1 MPGEGD
7 TLFVSFSPL
16 NDKQEEPVIW
26 GSPLF
31 TKLNA
36 PAIGFSSLGGDWYP
50 WRDTV
55 SLIPRISHIV
65 ARFSHIVV
73 YGSSMGA
80 YAAIKFSSLLNA
92 GTVIALS
99 PQWSITEADIGSFDD
114 RFKTYVSP
122 DLHDG
127 MAIRSGDASGSVYV
141 FVDPAHEADVQHIER
156 ISNVIACHIVPVR
169 CVGHN
174 TADFLANS
182 GMSQPF
188 FDAVHKR
195 EFDLR
200 TARALIRKARR
211 GSTYYLSN
219 LSLYHSQRGQYPK
232 AEAAL
237 RAAIL
242 VDATDIGLKLKLADH
257 LIRRGR
263 PDAARQELAGMT
275 LDTIEQPGHGIQFA
289 ELQTTLGHAGE
300 PIALSIAVVARWPD
314 SLHARL
320 RLANIMRGAGRHAEA
335 MDHAAIAQTLDLS
348 SANAWRGMAW
358 CWHGLGQR
366 DKAIAAIS
374 EAIAMNPA
382 DGELRLVL
390 IEFLMDATRF
400 RDAEAEA
407 LKARQLGLRGQP
419 LQDRLDLIWRRLDF
433 LRQIPELWGNPA

>member
-1 MPGEGD
+1 MAYRNVLKSVVALFGRSSSRLRQGGGRTAHVRADLPTRAELIVESDYTKVWFMPGEGD

-200 TARALIRKARR
+200 TARAHPQGKARV
-211 GSTYYLSN
+211 YL
-219 LSLYHSQRGQYPK
+219 L
-232 AEAAL
+232 
-237 RAAIL
+237 
-242 VDATDIGLKLKLADH
+242 
-257 LIRRGR
+257 
-263 PDAARQELAGMT
+263 
-275 LDTIEQPGHGIQFA
+275 
-289 ELQTTLGHAGE
+289 
-300 PIALSIAVVARWPD
+300 
-314 SLHARL
+314 
-320 RLANIMRGAGRHAEA
+320 
-335 MDHAAIAQTLDLS
+335 
-348 SANAWRGMAW
+348 
-358 CWHGLGQR
+358 
-366 DKAIAAIS
+366 
-374 EAIAMNPA
+374 
-382 DGELRLVL
+382 
-390 IEFLMDATRF
+390 
-400 RDAEAEA
+400 
-407 LKARQLGLRGQP
+407 P
-419 LQDRLDLIWRRLDF
+419 LQ
-433 LRQIPELWGNPA
+433 P